1 MQLSPTQESEA
12 TVTEPAPVTLMDL
25 GDADG
30 NRCVI
35 RVTGR
40 YQPGI
45 LTGHDI
51 LRADVLV
58 AASFV
63 DARLEIYPFQQ
74 DLDTWQQ
81 DLTLLTPG
89 RGATLGGDRGPSL
102 DFFMHEDRT
111 LSLMVQDP
119 DRLSVMLGIEPP
131 ETWIQDHHQRLDQ
144 VRATWPSEVVETA
157 PMAYEWSPSRKR

>member
-1 MQLSPTQESEA
+1 MQLTPHKRASP
-12 TVTEPAPVTLMDL
+12 TVTEPAPVNLIDL

-30 NRCVI
+30 NRCVV

-45 LTGHDI
+45 PTGHDI

-58 AASFV
+58 TASFV
-63 DARLEIYPFQQ
+63 DARLEIHLFQQ
-74 DLDTWQQ
+74 DLDTWQHG
-81 DLTLLTPG
+81 LTLLTPG
-89 RGATLGGDRGPSL
+89 KGATIGGDRGPTL
-102 DFFMHEDRT
+102 YFFMHEDPT
-111 LSLMVQDP
+111 LSLTVQDP

-131 ETWIQDHHQRLDQ
+131 ETWIQDHHQRLDP

-157 PMAYEWSPSRKR
+157 PMAYAWSPSRKR

>member
-1 MQLSPTQESEA
+1 M
-12 TVTEPAPVTLMDL
+12 TEPAPVNLIDL
-25 GDADG
+25 GDAEG
-30 NRCVI
+30 NRCVV

-58 AASFV
+58 SASFV
-63 DARLEIYPFQQ
+63 DARLEIYLFQQ

-81 DLTLLTPG
+81 DLTRLARG
-89 RGATLGGDRGPSL
+89 EGATIGGDRGLSL
-102 DFFMHEDRT
+102 DFFMYEDRRLALT
-111 LSLMVQDP
+111 VQDP

-131 ETWIQDHHQRLDQ
+131 EDWIQDHHRRLDH

-157 PMAYEWSPSRKR
+157 PMAYEWSPGRKR